1 MSTVS
6 VCLRPDISLAMKVP
20 RAVYLRFPLGNPMG
34 EPDRPDQQAWILEH
48 MFDVLETA
56 NEPQIVELPYRWR
69 RWL

>member
-1 MSTVS
+1 
-6 VCLRPDISLAMKVP
+6 
-20 RAVYLRFPLGNPMG
+20 MG

-48 MFDVLETA
+48 MFDLLETA